1 MMKPI
6 TEEAHRHL
14 IDTARKKEAASLYFP
29 DASVLHVYSGIVQK
43 ENVWISGDRIAYV
56 GPDEPLISEKTEIYH
71 LKENQV
77 MVPAYIEPH
86 AHPFLLYNPLAL
98 GTYLTEKGTMISVND
113 NSFASRHLN
122 EEQMRTFVEELDQ
135 TGRHSWLWWAYF
147 EEHHPATRVLEKWL
161 DQPYVVQGGELSHWL
176 PFKLGSPDLYEKL
189 FTVRYSGK
197 RMESHLPGS
206 SVTTLNLFAS
216 AGISADHESMTAR
229 DVINRLNLGYYTAI
243 RYSSI
248 RPDLPE
254 IMSGLA
260 EHPGLDLSKLML
272 TNDGA
277 SLPFLKQATHAS
289 MIKLAMKNGISMP
302 DAYRMATLNP
312 AVYYRMDDS
321 VGSISPGRIADINIV
336 EDLKEPEPTRVLFE
350 GKWLVRDEEKV
361 TKPASF
367 AFEHYFNQANL
378 AHLPDECPVQETTSI
393 GLSLE
398 NSVITRPYTFDPK
411 GTLAE
416 NECYLTYLC
425 RTTGAHLSTRIKN
438 FSHSL
443 RALASTYCASEDILI
458 IGRDKKAMA
467 RAYQT
472 IRAGFQGITAQFDET
487 SSFSIN
493 LDLLGIMSKKP
504 INALS
509 SEAEQFI
516 EHMKKNGFAF
526 DDPFFCLFF
535 LTELHLPFVRL
546 TPKGIIEIK
555 SNEIIA
561 STVNN

>member
-1 MMKPI
+1 MNPL
-6 TEEAHRHL
+6 TEEAHRRL
-14 IDTARKKEAASLYFP
+14 IETARKKEAASLYFP

-86 AHPFLLYNPLAL
+86 AHPFLLYNPLTL

-113 NSFASRHLN
+113 NSFASGHLN
-122 EEQMRTFVEELDQ
+122 EEQMRAFVEELDQ
-135 TGRHSWLWWAYF
+135 TGRHTWLWWAYF
-147 EEHHPATRVLEKWL
+147 EEHRPATRALEKWL
-161 DQPYVVQGGELSHWL
+161 DHPYVMQGGELSHWL

-189 FTVRYSGK
+189 FAVRYSGK

-216 AGISADHESMTAR
+216 AGVSADHESMTAR

-254 IMSGLA
+254 IMCGLA
-260 EHPGLDLSKLML
+260 EQPGFDLSKLMF

-277 SLPFLKQATHAS
+277 SLPFLNRATHAS
-289 MIKLAMKNGISMP
+289 MIKLAMKSGISAP

-312 AVYYRMDDS
+312 AVYYRMDDTI
-321 VGSISPGRIADINIV
+321 GSISPGRIADINII
-336 EDLKEPEPTRVLFE
+336 ERLDDPEPTSVLFE
-350 GKWLVRDEEKV
+350 GKWLVRDGEKV
-361 TKPASF
+361 AKPASF
-367 AFEHYFNQANL
+367 AFEPYFNQANL
-378 AHLPDECPVQETTSI
+378 AHLPDECPIHETTST
-393 GLSLE
+393 GLELQ
-398 NSVITRPYTFDPK
+398 NSVITRPYNFDPNSA
-411 GTLAE
+411 LAE

-443 RALASTYCASEDILI
+443 CALASTYCASGDILI
-458 IGRDKKAMA
+458 IGRDRKAMA
-467 RAYQT
+467 HAYQT
-472 IRAGFQGITAQFDET
+472 IRNGFQGITAQFDE
-487 SSFSIN
+487 SGAFSIN
-493 LDLLGIMSKKP
+493 LDLLGVMSKKS

-535 LTELHLPFVRL
+535 LTELHLPFIRL
-546 TPKGIIEIK
+546 TSKGIIEIK

-561 STVNN
+561 PTINS

>member
-1 MMKPI
+1 MKPL
-6 TEEAHRHL
+6 TEEAHRRL
-14 IDTARKKEAASLYFP
+14 IDTACKKEPASLFFP

-56 GPDEPLISEKTEIYH
+56 GPDEPLISEETKICR
-71 LKENQV
+71 LRENQV
-77 MVPAYIEPH
+77 LVPAYIEPH

-113 NSFASRHLN
+113 NSFPSAHLT
-122 EEQMRTFVEELDQ
+122 EEQMHGFVKELDQ
-135 TGRHSWLWWAYF
+135 TGRHTWLWWAYF
-147 EEHHPATRVLEKWL
+147 EEHHPSTSTLEKWL
-161 DQPYVVQGGELSHWL
+161 EQPYVMQGGELSHWL
-176 PFKLGSPDLYEKL
+176 PFKFGSPDLYEKL
-189 FTVRYSGK
+189 FAVRRSGK

-206 SVTTLNLFAS
+206 SVNTLNLFAS

-248 RPDLPE
+248 RPDLSE

-289 MIKLAMKNGISMP
+289 MIKLAMESGISTP

-312 AVYYRMDDS
+312 AVYYRMDDTI
-321 VGSISPGRIADINIV
+321 GSISPGRIADINII
-336 EDLKEPEPTRVLFE
+336 ERLDDPEPTSVLFE
-350 GKWLVRDEEKV
+350 GKWLVRDGEKV
-361 TKPASF
+361 ANPASF
-367 AFEHYFNQANL
+367 ACEHYFNQANL
-378 AHLPDECPVQETTSI
+378 AHLPNHCPEQETTTI
-393 GLSLE
+393 GLELQ
-398 NSVITRPYTFDPK
+398 NSVITRPYSFDPK
-411 GTLAE
+411 STLAE
-416 NECYLTYLC
+416 NECYLMYLC
-425 RTTGAHLSTRIKN
+425 RTSGAHLNTRIKN

-443 RALASTYCASEDILI
+443 RALASTYCASGDILI
-458 IGRDKKAMA
+458 IGQDREAMA
-467 RAYQT
+467 HAYQK
-472 IRAGFQGITAQFDET
+472 IRDGFQGITAQFDE
-487 SSFSIN
+487 SDAFSIN
-493 LDLLGIMSKKP
+493 LDLLGVMSKKSM
-504 INALS
+504 NALS
-509 SEAEQFI
+509 SEAAQFI

-546 TPKGIIEIK
+546 TSKGIIEIK

-561 STVNN
+561 PTVNN